1 MHTKIPSVHIMGSR
15 LFGGAEHFYLRLLR
29 ILRDGGHPVTAIN
42 RPHTPVAT
50 ALASDAI
57 KQIHFPMANGWDLWS
72 LWRIRETCK
81 GMGPCIVQTY
91 MGRAT
96 RLTRLPSNSPAIH
109 IARLGEYYKIDGY
122 YRHAHAWIANTHG
135 ICDYLVKS
143 GLPARRVFYIGNF
156 VPDPPLPDA
165 TAKAEV
171 MRQYGIPQEAWVFF
185 GLGRLVDEKG
195 FDVLL
200 RAMALLPGEIAGRP
214 LMLLIAGDGPS
225 APRLQALT
233 QELGLQDR
241 VRWLGWQNDP
251 NPFYS
256 LADVFISPARHEA
269 LGNIFL
275 EAWSHGLPIVSTMS
289 LGATE
294 LLEQGVTG
302 LLCPCGEPK
311 ALAGQM
317 SAILLAESAQRKE
330 LGEAGRAL
338 LRSRFSAP
346 SIRDAYLT
354 LYAQLMAERG
364 D

>member
-1 MHTKIPSVHIMGSR
+1 MDTKIPSVHIMGSR

-29 ILRDGGHPVTAIN
+29 VLRDGGHPVTAIN
-42 RPHTPVAT
+42 RRGTPVAA
-50 ALASDAI
+50 ALANDGI
-57 KQIHFPMANGWDLWS
+57 KQIHFPMTNGWDWWS
-72 LWRIRETCK
+72 LWRIRETCQ
-81 GMGPCIVQTY
+81 GMGRCIVQTY

-122 YRHAHAWIANTHG
+122 YRHAHAWVANTHG

-156 VPDPPLPDA
+156 VPDPPLQDEG
-165 TAKAEV
+165 AKAELL
-171 MRQYGIPQEAWVFF
+171 RQYGIPPEAWVFF

-200 RAMALLPGEIAGRP
+200 RAMALLPGEIVGRP
-214 LMLLIAGDGPS
+214 LVLLIAGDGPS
-225 APRLQALT
+225 APRLKALT
-233 QELGLQDR
+233 QTLGLQGR

-251 NPFYS
+251 NPFYA
-256 LADVFISPARHEA
+256 LADAFISPARHEA

-275 EAWSHGLPIVSTMS
+275 EAWSHGLPIVSTRS

-302 LLCPCGEPK
+302 LLCPLEEPA

-317 SAILLAESAQRKE
+317 SAVLSATDAQRKG
-330 LGEAGRAL
+330 LGEAGRAV
-338 LRSRFSAP
+338 LRSRFSAH
-346 SIRDAYLT
+346 SVLDAYLT

-364 D
+364 V